1 MTTTE
6 PTAAPTAGP
15 PAATPAT
22 TATDAAPRRRGYG
35 ARWAALPREL
45 GYLLL
50 GLPVAIVAFTVL
62 VTLFSTGLS
71 LIVIAVGVIVVLGA
85 LYAARG
91 FGAFELMRLRWAGRP
106 AVREPRW
113 QRGPAGEGPWA
124 ALLRPLIDGH
134 YWLYL
139 LHGMIVF
146 PVIALFSWIVT
157 VVWTS
162 IALGGLTYWIW
173 AWSLPSSD
181 RAFRPSEWF
190 LDRFVPGGADGAA
203 IEPLVAESI
212 VQFLLGALFLL
223 TLPFIAGGLTRLHDA
238 VDRGMLGAWRSE
250 ALERQVEQLSAS
262 RGAAV
267 QAEDAALRRLERD
280 IHDGP
285 QQRLVRL
292 QMDLAA
298 IERKLDADPEAARAL
313 LGEAR
318 EQARDT
324 LDELRALS
332 RGFAPP
338 LLQDRGLASAL
349 ESLAG
354 RSPVP
359 VTLELQLPTDAALP
373 AAIERNAY
381 FIAAELLTNAVKHAS
396 ASAIRLRLSTRDTG
410 ATGLWLD
417 LWVTDNGRGGASA
430 IPGHGLAGLD
440 ERVRGLGGLLVVDSP
455 AGGPTVIGA
464 HFPYVPEAASVDP
477 ASETPAASPAPLPDG
492 PGDTGAR

>member
-15 PAATPAT
+15 PAAAPAT
-22 TATDAAPRRRGYG
+22 QATDAAPRRRGYG

-50 GLPVAIVAFTVL
+50 GFPVAIVAFTVL
-62 VTLFSTGLS
+62 VTLFSTGVS
-71 LIVIAVGVIVVLGA
+71 LIVIAVGVVVVLAA

-106 AVREPRW
+106 PVREPRW
-113 QRGPAGEGPWA
+113 QRGPADEGGWA
-124 ALLRPLIDGH
+124 AFLRPLIDGH

-139 LHGMIVF
+139 LHGMVVLPIVS
-146 PVIALFSWIVT
+146 LFSWIVT
-157 VVWTS
+157 VVWVS

-173 AWSLPSSD
+173 AWSLPQTD
-181 RAFRPSEWF
+181 RTFRPSEWF
-190 LDRFVPGGADGAA
+190 LDRFVPGGADGAG

-212 VQFLLGALFLL
+212 AQFLLGALFLL

-250 ALERQVEQLSAS
+250 ALERQVAQLSAS

-298 IERKLDADPEAARAL
+298 IERKLDADPDAARAL

-349 ESLAG
+349 ESLAA

-359 VTLELQLPTDAALP
+359 VTLEVQVPTDAALP

-381 FIAAELLTNAVKHAS
+381 FIAAELLTNSVKHGS

-410 ATGLWLD
+410 DTGQWLD
-417 LWVTDNGRGGASA
+417 LWVTDNGHGGAA
-430 IPGHGLAGLD
+430 AVPGHGLAGLD

-464 HFPYVPEAASVDP
+464 HFPFVPEAASVAVAP
-477 ASETPAASPAPLPDG
+477 PPAAQAGPDAPD
-492 PGDTGAR
+492 AR

>member
-6 PTAAPTAGP
+6 TAAPAAVPASTP
-15 PAATPAT
+15 P
-22 TATDAAPRRRGYG
+22 TDAAARRRGYG

-50 GLPVAIVAFTVL
+50 GFPVAVVTFTVL

-71 LIVIAVGVIVVLGA
+71 LIVIAVGVAIVLAA
-85 LYAARG
+85 LWTARA

-106 AVREPRW
+106 PVREPRW
-113 QRGPAGEGPWA
+113 QRGPADEGPWA
-124 ALLRPLIDGH
+124 GFLRPLIDGH

-139 LHGMIVF
+139 LHGMVVF
-146 PVIALFSWIVT
+146 PVVALFSWIVT

-173 AWSLPSSD
+173 AWTLPQPD
-181 RAFRPSEWF
+181 GAFQPSEWL
-190 LDRFVPGGADGAA
+190 LDRVVPGGAEAVA
-203 IEPLVAESI
+203 IEPIVAEGI
-212 VQFLLGALFLL
+212 VQFLLGVVFLL
-223 TLPFIAGGLTRLHDA
+223 TLPFIAGGLTRMHEA
-238 VDRGMLGAWRSE
+238 IDRGMLGAWRSE
-250 ALERQVEQLSAS
+250 ALERQVAQLSAS

-338 LLQDRGLASAL
+338 LLQDRGLPSAL
-349 ESLAG
+349 ESLAA

-359 VTLELQLPTDAALP
+359 VTLELDAADAALP

-396 ASAIRLRLSTRDTG
+396 ASAIRLRLSARDAG
-410 ATGLWLD
+410 AGGHWLD
-417 LWVTDNGRGGASA
+417 LWVTDNGRGGATA
-430 IPGHGLAGLD
+430 VAGHGLAGLD
-440 ERVRGLGGLLVVDSP
+440 ERVRGLGGLLIVDSP

-464 HFPYVPEAASVDP
+464 HFPFVPEPSVEATTTSAPPIARP
-477 ASETPAASPAPLPDG
+477 AG
-492 PGDTGAR
+492 

>member
-6 PTAAPTAGP
+6 PTAAPPAGP

-22 TATDAAPRRRGYG
+22 RTTDAAPQRRGYG

-50 GLPVAIVAFTVL
+50 GFPVAIVAFTVL

-71 LIVIAVGVIVVLGA
+71 LIVIAVGVIVLLGA

-106 AVREPRW
+106 AVREPIW

-139 LHGMIVF
+139 LHGMIVL

-190 LDRFVPGGADGAA
+190 LDRFVPGGADGAG

-223 TLPFIAGGLTRLHDA
+223 TLPFIAGGLTRLHEA

-250 ALERQVEQLSAS
+250 ALERQVAQLSAS

-359 VTLELQLPTDAALP
+359 VTLELQLPTDSALP

-396 ASAIRLRLSTRDTG
+396 AGAIRLRLSTRDTG
-410 ATGLWLD
+410 ASGHWLD
-417 LWVTDNGRGGASA
+417 LWVTDNGQGGAAA
-430 IPGHGLAGLD
+430 IPGHGVAGLD

-464 HFPYVPEAASVDP
+464 HFPYVPEAASID
-477 ASETPAASPAPLPDG
+477 AAPTTSDAPPAPQQAEPD
-492 PGDTGAR
+492 DIGAR

>member
-1 MTTTE
+1 
-6 PTAAPTAGP
+6 
-15 PAATPAT
+15 
-22 TATDAAPRRRGYG
+22 
-35 ARWAALPREL
+35 
-45 GYLLL
+45 
-50 GLPVAIVAFTVL
+50 
-62 VTLFSTGLS
+62 
-71 LIVIAVGVIVVLGA
+71 
-85 LYAARG
+85 
-91 FGAFELMRLRWAGRP
+91 
-106 AVREPRW
+106 
-113 QRGPAGEGPWA
+113 
-124 ALLRPLIDGH
+124 
-134 YWLYL
+134 
-139 LHGMIVF
+139 
-146 PVIALFSWIVT
+146 
-157 VVWTS
+157 
-162 IALGGLTYWIW
+162 
-173 AWSLPSSD
+173 
-181 RAFRPSEWF
+181 
-190 LDRFVPGGADGAA
+190 
-203 IEPLVAESI
+203 
-212 VQFLLGALFLL
+212 
-223 TLPFIAGGLTRLHDA
+223 
-238 VDRGMLGAWRSE
+238 
-250 ALERQVEQLSAS
+250 
-262 RGAAV
+262 
-267 QAEDAALRRLERD
+267 
-280 IHDGP
+280 

-410 ATGLWLD
+410 ATGFWLD

-455 AGGPTVIGA
+455 TGGPTVIGA
-464 HFPYVPEAASVDP
+464 HFPFVPEAASADAAP
-477 ASETPAASPAPLPDG
+477 TTPDASAAAPQPG
-492 PGDTGAR
+492 PGDNGAR

>member
-6 PTAAPTAGP
+6 PTVPTAGSA
-15 PAATPAT
+15 AATPAVQ
-22 TATDAAPRRRGYG
+22 ATDAAPRRRGYG

-50 GLPVAIVAFTVL
+50 SFPVAIVAFTVL

-71 LIVIAVGVIVVLGA
+71 LIVIAVGVIVLLGA

-139 LHGMIVF
+139 LHGMIVL

-203 IEPLVAESI
+203 LEPLVAESF
-212 VQFLLGALFLL
+212 VQFLLGVLFLL
-223 TLPFIAGGLTRLHDA
+223 TLPFIAGGLTRLHEA

-298 IERKLDADPEAARAL
+298 IERKLDTDPEAARAL

-359 VTLELQLPTDAALP
+359 VALELQLPTDAALP

-455 AGGPTVIGA
+455 EGGPTVIGA
-464 HFPYVPEAASVDP
+464 HFPYVPEAASADTAP
-477 ASETPAASPAPLPDG
+477 TTPDAWPAAPQPG
-492 PGDTGAR
+492 PGDTSAR

>member
-6 PTAAPTAGP
+6 PTGAAPTAETAAEV
-15 PAATPAT
+15 PAASRS
-22 TATDAAPRRRGYG
+22 TDAAPRRRGYG

-50 GLPVAIVAFTVL
+50 GFPIAVVAFTVL
-62 VTLFSTGLS
+62 VTLFSTGVS
-71 LIVIAVGVIVVLGA
+71 LIVIAVGVVVVLAA
-85 LYAARG
+85 LYTARG
-91 FGAFELMRLRWAGRP
+91 LGAFELMRLRWAGRP
-106 AVREPRW
+106 PVREPRW
-113 QRGPAGEGPWA
+113 QRGPEGEGAWA
-124 ALLRPLIDGH
+124 SFLRPLIDGH

-139 LHGMIVF
+139 LHGMVVF
-146 PVIALFSWIVT
+146 PIVSLFSWIVT
-157 VVWTS
+157 VVWVS
-162 IALGGLTYWIW
+162 VALGGLTAWIW
-173 AWSLPSSD
+173 DRLLVQTTSGSVLQDSLLF
-181 RAFRPSEWF
+181 RAFARLAEALGVEPIV
-190 LDRFVPGGADGAA
+190 LAGVGQFV
-203 IEPLVAESI
+203 
-212 VQFLLGALFLL
+212 LGAVLLL
-223 TLPFIAGGLTRLHDA
+223 TLPFITGGLTRLHEA

-250 ALERQVEQLSAS
+250 ALERQVAQLSAS

-298 IERKLDADPEAARAL
+298 IERKLDVDPEAARAL

-349 ESLAG
+349 ESLAA

-359 VTLELQLPTDAALP
+359 VTLEVQATDAALP

-396 ASAIRLRLSTRDTG
+396 ASAVRLRLSTRDTG
-410 ATGLWLD
+410 PSGLWLD
-417 LWVTDNGRGGASA
+417 LWVTDNGHGGAA
-430 IPGHGLAGLD
+430 AVPGHGLAGLD
-440 ERVRGLGGLLVVDSP
+440 ERVRGLGGLLVIDSP

-464 HFPYVPEAASVDP
+464 HFPYVPE
-477 ASETPAASPAPLPDG
+477 PAATEPVPP
-492 PGDTGAR
+492 TAR

>member
-6 PTAAPTAGP
+6 PTAAPAAG
-15 PAATPAT
+15 TPGMSST
-22 TATDAAPRRRGYG
+22 TETTDAAPRRRGYV

-50 GLPVAIVAFTVL
+50 GFPVAIVAFTVL

-106 AVREPRW
+106 AVREPLW

-124 ALLRPLIDGH
+124 SLLRPLIDGH

-139 LHGMIVF
+139 LHGMIVL

-223 TLPFIAGGLTRLHDA
+223 TLPYIAGGLTRLHEA

-318 EQARDT
+318 DQARDT

-455 AGGPTVIGA
+455 DGGPTVIGA
-464 HFPYVPEAASVDP
+464 HFPYVPEAASVDAAP
-477 ASETPAASPAPLPDG
+477 TTPDTSQAAPQPGPD
-492 PGDTGAR
+492 DAGAR

>member
-6 PTAAPTAGP
+6 PTA
-15 PAATPAT
+15 PAAGSPAAPDAT
-22 TATDAAPRRRGYG
+22 ESTDAAPRRRGYG
-35 ARWAALPREL
+35 GRWAALPREL

-50 GLPVAIVAFTVL
+50 GFPVAIVAFTVL
-62 VTLFSTGLS
+62 VTLFSTGVS
-71 LIVIAVGVIVVLGA
+71 LIVIAVGVVVVLAA

-106 AVREPRW
+106 PVREPRW
-113 QRGPAGEGPWA
+113 QRGPADEGGWA
-124 ALLRPLIDGH
+124 AFLRPLIDGH

-139 LHGMIVF
+139 LHGMVVF
-146 PVIALFSWIVT
+146 PVVALFSWVVT

-162 IALGGLTYWIW
+162 IALGGLTYWLW
-173 AWSLPSSD
+173 AWSLPRPD

-190 LDRFVPGGADGAA
+190 LDRFVPGGADAA
-203 IEPLVAESI
+203 GVEPLVAES
-212 VQFLLGALFLL
+212 VAQFLLGALFLL

-238 VDRGMLGAWRSE
+238 IDRGMLGAWRSE
-250 ALERQVEQLSAS
+250 ALERQVAQLSAS

-267 QAEDAALRRLERD
+267 QAEDTALRRLERD

-298 IERKLDADPEAARAL
+298 IERKLDADPDAARAL

-349 ESLAG
+349 ESLAA

-359 VTLELQLPTDAALP
+359 VTLEVEVPADAALP

-410 ATGLWLD
+410 ATGQWLD
-417 LWVTDNGRGGASA
+417 LWVTDNGRGGAAA

-464 HFPYVPEAASVDP
+464 HFPYVPDAASV
-477 ASETPAASPAPLPDG
+477 ASASPAPPSSAPSAQAEPDAA
-492 PGDTGAR
+492 DAR